1 MLPPMSNTELLKL
14 FFDAA
19 NRRDFATVMDMYADD
34 VDLVVPGP
42 WINGGVYRGKDAV
55 GRFFGDWYR
64 TFDGGPYFEV
74 QQTSETGESVA
85 LSAMATARGGIS
97 GVELKTTYFYVY
109 RVRDGKIVHVQFY
122 DDWDE
127 AVAAAAHG

>member
-1 MLPPMSNTELLKL
+1 MSNTDLLKH

-19 NRRDFATVMDMYADD
+19 NRRDFGTVMDLYADD

-42 WINGGVYRGKDAV
+42 WINGGVHRGKEAV

-64 TFDGGPYFEV
+64 TFDGGPHFEI
-74 QQTSETGESVA
+74 QETREAGEAVA
-85 LSAMATARGGIS
+85 LSANATARGGIS
-97 GVELKTTYFYVY
+97 GVELETTYFYVY
-109 RVRDGKIVHVQFY
+109 RVREGKVVHVQFY